1 MAQLKVNDRIVQFK
15 RDADSETGVV
25 EGEQL
30 QSEYQTL
37 PPKPIVVLE
46 YQDGSMEVVTG
57 RHRLDLAKRN
67 GRETIPAA
75 ILRKV
80 DGWTPEKAR
89 TLDALDNIL
98 DEKGDDRDFIAFFRD
113 SGIDRDTAEAKGL
126 ISRRKGRN
134 AYAVAM
140 QGETELIDAVMNG
153 DVAADR
159 AAAIAREAPKGEAH
173 APTVQRA
180 VLKAC
185 LERPMTADDA
195 GIMARSLMAGLEK
208 QGDAQLPQQGDL
220 FGADDSALLM
230 AEAEAR
236 YAAGK
241 RREALQVV
249 QRLNAALSK
258 GDALSLKGEFAQQLG
273 ITDTTDKVQIKQ
285 AIAALKERALQ
296 WENYFTDPVLYQ
308 EAHEAAVRQMAEA
321 TPLFEQADGSF
332 VASPVNGKT
341 PAAEETLP
349 EELLDISSKPM
360 PDVTKVYTT
369 TYRVNTEDGNP
380 HDMPTLVGERIVR
393 FVEPKD
399 HADELVTNLFTSSV
413 DKDVVAYAQK
423 AISETASANVK
434 PNYVIISNSVSQR
447 LSDAIRHLIN
457 VDVSDYSIA
466 MKADAFIHVW
476 KRHGAHGKH
485 DHSMENVDDFG
496 RIGYVVN
503 SLDAM
508 CYSVA
513 ADGKTPIFAQGY
525 TEGNGKRVIAL
536 MARKQVNGHFMVS
549 QVAPDTKKKI
559 IFVTSSYKSKE
570 VPKQENDAANAT
582 PVKHPKMALNT
593 GTSSTP
599 TIPQTDDNVKQNPV
613 RPQGEGKSVAA
624 DGTPVVAG
632 ERLVLGGAYPY
643 GERTMPLGGAPDSP
657 AMQKVTRNSQF
668 PSKPRCVEI
677 LRGLPLLLRFKE
689 KR

>member
-30 QSEYQTL
+30 QGEYQTL

-67 GRETIPAA
+67 GRETILAA
-75 ILRKV
+75 ILREV

-113 SGIDRDTAEAKGL
+113 SGIDRDTVEAKGL

-140 QGETELIDAVMNG
+140 QGETELVDAVMNG
-153 DVAADR
+153 DVA
-159 AAAIAREAPKGEAH
+159 
-173 APTVQRA
+173 
-180 VLKAC
+180 
-185 LERPMTADDA
+185 ADDA

-220 FGADDSALLM
+220 FGADDSVLLM

-241 RREALQVV
+241 RREALQAV

-273 ITDTTDKVQIKQ
+273 ITNTTDKVQIKQ
-285 AIAALKERALQ
+285 AIAVLKERALQ
-296 WENYFTDPVLYQ
+296 WENYFTDPALYR
-308 EAHEAAVRQMAEA
+308 EAHEAAVRQMAKA
-321 TPLFEQADGSF
+321 MPLFEQADGSF

-341 PAAEETLP
+341 PAPQEETLP

-536 MARKQVNGHFMVS
+536 TARKQVNGHFMVS

-599 TIPQTDDNVKQNPV
+599 LSHKTDDNVKQNPV

-624 DGTPVVAG
+624 DGTPVMAG

-643 GERTMPLGGAPDSP
+643 GERTMPLGGAPGSP

-668 PSKPRCVEI
+668 PSKSRCVEI